1 MFGARSITITTKLAK
16 IGNSTGVTIPRE
28 VLQSVGLQRGDEV
41 TLSVSDGKIAIAKA
55 DSGYNRAMKIGRA
68 ASRRYRTALAILAR

>member
-1 MFGARSITITTKLAK
+1 MTITTKLTK

-41 TLSVSDGKIAIAKA
+41 TVSAGDRKIAIAKA
-55 DSGYNRAMKIGRA
+55 ESDYNRAMEVGRA

>member
-1 MFGARSITITTKLAK
+1 MMITTKLTK

-28 VLQSVGLQRGDEV
+28 VLQAVGLQRGDDV
-41 TLSVSDGKIAIAKA
+41 TLSVSDGKIAMART
-55 DSGYNRAMKIGRA
+55 DNSYNRAMAAGRA